1 MKLKAIEKQ
10 LIGSSGAEEEVVD
23 EAKLRSKKASELRK
37 HCSPSEEELDDAL
50 DSGDAKAALL
60 DLALARQGDEET
72 TAQNHLDA
80 LVTPKA
86 LRGFHFD
93 MQLQDKDHDGVED
106 TPEQTLAA
114 IYTVMVG
121 AVGAAFKTE
130 RAQHLISQEC
140 LGNLEL
146 SLQVSHD
153 FLVKGLKESDH
164 PLVEFWHD
172 VKKWLEHGET
182 GIASAAP
189 LMSHHLFD
197 HLLLGT
203 EMIYGVIT
211 TFRDLHQVAEK
222 IKLPQMMKV
231 GLKTESC

>member
-10 LIGSSGAEEEVVD
+10 LIGSSGAD
-23 EAKLRSKKASELRK
+23 EDEDPTK
-37 HCSPSEEELDDAL
+37 HHRADV
-50 DSGDAKAALL
+50 
-60 DLALARQGDEET
+60 
-72 TAQNHLDA
+72 
-80 LVTPKA
+80 LVTPEA
-86 LRGFHFD
+86 LREFHFD

-106 TPEQTLAA
+106 KPEQTLAA

-130 RAQHLISQEC
+130 RAKHLISQEC

-172 VKKWLEHGET
+172 VKKWLEEGP
-182 GIASAAP
+182 A
-189 LMSHHLFD
+189 
-197 HLLLGT
+197 
-203 EMIYGVIT
+203 V
-211 TFRDLHQVAEK
+211 
-222 IKLPQMMKV
+222 V
-231 GLKTESC
+231 GLDEIAPSIA